1 MFIIDF
7 DDTLFDTQSFKVARL
22 GAVKEL
28 GVSDDVYLETYREAR
43 NSSDGLF
50 TYSDLRHAEMIS
62 RRGFD
67 KDEILAH
74 LQTTT
79 GEDLKD
85 FLFPTTCEFLNG
97 LKKYNETMV
106 LLSLGDPAFQD
117 LKVRG
122 SCIDKH
128 FDRMFMVD
136 KTKEEVLNKL
146 FEKNNPKNVWFINDK
161 VQETL
166 DLVKKFKGMNAVLR
180 RSLNIDLHEYD
191 SSGLP
196 FFETLDEIEIY
207 IRDKKETL

>member
-7 DDTLFDTQSFKVARL
+7 DDTLFDTQGFKAARL
-22 GAVKEL
+22 HAVEEL
-28 GVSDDVYLETYREAR
+28 GVSDEVYWETYREAR

-67 KDEILAH
+67 KDEVLAH

-85 FLFPTTCEFLNG
+85 FLFPTTCDFLDG
-97 LKKYNETMV
+97 LKKYNETMI

-117 LKVRG
+117 LKVKG
-122 SCIDKH
+122 SCIGKH

-136 KTKEEVLNKL
+136 KTKEDVLKKI
-146 FEKNNPKNVWFINDK
+146 FEKNDTTDVWFINDK
-161 VQETL
+161 VSETL
-166 DLVKKFKGMNAVLR
+166 ELAKKFEGMNIVLR

-191 SSGLP
+191 DSGLP
-196 FFETLDEIEIY
+196 FYETLEEIGVY
-207 IRDKKETL
+207 IRKKKGK